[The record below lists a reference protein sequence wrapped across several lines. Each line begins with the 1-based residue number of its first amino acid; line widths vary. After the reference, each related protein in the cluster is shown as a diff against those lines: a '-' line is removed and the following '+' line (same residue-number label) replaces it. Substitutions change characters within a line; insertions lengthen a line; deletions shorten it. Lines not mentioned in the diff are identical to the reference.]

1 MRTWAMIH
9 NALSRNEVS
18 AQIMDI
24 KYISHATKSSTE
36 SSRVTIQSNRFSKET
51 SNDVGS
57 PSKPNLSFMDW
68 SHKFY
73 YFGIV
78 KIHYYLYEIKR
89 TRRLFENQSG
99 IKIVW
104 EKTRF
109 LKFIKIGVSNIIW
122 KLDIRKLNLRIGI
135 SEIKFERNWNF
146 ENYLRI
152 WNFKKLNYE
161 NWDFG
166 N

>member
-1 MRTWAMIH
+1 MIH

-24 KYISHATKSSTE
+24 KYISHTTKSSTE
-36 SSRVTIQSNRFSKET
+36 SSCVTIQSNGFSKET

-78 KIHYYLYEIKR
+78 KIHYYKLRELEDYLKTKVELKLSKKKLDFLN
-89 TRRLFENQSG
+89 LFEN
-99 IKIVW
+99 W
-104 EKTRF
+104 RF
-109 LKFIKIGVSNIIW
+109 AN
-122 KLDIRKLNLRIGI
+122 
-135 SEIKFERNWNF
+135 
-146 ENYLRI
+146 
-152 WNFKKLNYE
+152 
-161 NWDFG
+161 
-166 N
+166 